1 MKSQK
6 ENDSDVF
13 RVYARIRP
21 LLEKELVESQT
32 RNSIQ
37 SCISTNNN
45 TVKYYFIN

>member
-1 MKSQK
+1 MKTPK

-21 LLEKELVESQT
+21 LLDKELLETQS

-45 TVKYYFIN
+45 TV